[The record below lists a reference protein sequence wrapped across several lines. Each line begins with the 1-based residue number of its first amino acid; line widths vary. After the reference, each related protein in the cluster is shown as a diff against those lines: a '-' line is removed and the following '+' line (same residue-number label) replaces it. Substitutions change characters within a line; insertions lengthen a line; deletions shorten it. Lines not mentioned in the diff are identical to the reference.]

1 MRSRKTVFMAMLLVL
16 SLVIAVTAGCAA
28 RPATPAAG
36 GPQQPQGETIRL
48 RLATTWPSAIMI
60 QQMPVKWAEEIKA
73 ASGGRLEIEVH
84 PAGALVPAAE
94 VLDATNTRSIDAYHT
109 FAGYWIGKMP
119 ASPFFSSV
127 PMTLEPFMHLVWI
140 YEGGGL
146 DLWQRLYDEAG
157 YNVKIIPLGMQHPEV
172 LAWSNKPLSKIE
184 DWQGLKYRTVGW
196 WSEILKERGVAVTTL
211 PAAELYPS
219 LERGV
224 LDALEFSSPY
234 NDRVLAFYEV
244 ARYLTGPGMHQPG
257 VLFYVGINKDT
268 WNALPADLQALL
280 ETSARSATM
289 WSWAKDFNE
298 SMAAVDYFKEK
309 GIEFV
314 KVDESVQ
321 RQLKEDTYTLLDKRA
336 AEQGG
341 IFAEIWNSVK
351 DFRNRFI
358 QYEDLMVPVRV
369 K

>member
-1 MRSRKTVFMAMLLVL
+1 ML
-16 SLVIAVTAGCAA
+16 
-28 RPATPAAG
+28 
-36 GPQQPQGETIRL
+36 
-48 RLATTWPSAIMI
+48 
-60 QQMPVKWAEEIKA
+60 QQMPVRWAEDIKA

-84 PAGALVPAAE
+84 PAGALVPAPE
-94 VLDATNTRSIDAYHT
+94 VLDATTARTIDAYHT

-127 PMTLEPFMHLVWI
+127 PMTLEPFMHLVWV

-146 DLWQRLYDEAG
+146 ELWQRLYDEAG
-157 YNVKIIPLGMQHPEV
+157 YNVKILPLGITHPEV
-172 LAWSNKPLSKIE
+172 LAWSNKPLRKIA
-184 DWQGLKYRTVGW
+184 DWRGLKYRTVGW
-196 WSEILKERGVAVTTL
+196 WAEILRGSDVAVTSL
-211 PAAELYPS
+211 PAAELYPA

-224 LDALEFSSPY
+224 LDALEFSTPY
-234 NDRVLAFYEV
+234 NDRVLAFYQV
-244 ARYLTGPGMHQPG
+244 AKYLTGPGMHQPG
-257 VLFYVGINKDT
+257 VLFYVGINKDS
-268 WNALPADLQALL
+268 WNALPPDLQALL

-309 GIEFV
+309 GVEFV
-314 KVDESVQ
+314 TVGEDVQ
-321 RQLKEDTYTLLDKRA
+321 KRLKEDTYAFLEKRA

-341 IFAEIWNSVK
+341 IFAEIWNSAK
-351 DFRNRFI
+351 NFRARFI

>member
-1 MRSRKTVFMAMLLVL
+1 
-16 SLVIAVTAGCAA
+16 
-28 RPATPAAG
+28 
-36 GPQQPQGETIRL
+36 
-48 RLATTWPSAIMI
+48 
-60 QQMPVKWAEEIKA
+60 MPVRWAEDIKA

-84 PAGALVPAAE
+84 PAGALVPAPE
-94 VLDATNTRSIDAYHT
+94 VLDATSTRAIDAYHT

-127 PMTLEPFMHLVWI
+127 PMTLEPFMHLVWV

-146 DLWQRLYDEAG
+146 ELWQRLYDEAG
-157 YNVKIIPLGMQHPEV
+157 YNVKILPLGITHPEV
-172 LAWSNKPLSKIE
+172 LAWSNKPLRKIA
-184 DWQGLKYRTVGW
+184 DWRGLKYRTVGW
-196 WSEILKERGVAVTTL
+196 WAEILRGSEVAVTSL
-211 PAAELYPS
+211 PAAELYPA

-224 LDALEFSSPY
+224 LDALEFSTPY
-234 NDRVLAFYEV
+234 NDRVLAFYQV
-244 ARYLTGPGMHQPG
+244 AKYLTGPGMHQPG
-257 VLFYVGINKDT
+257 VLFYVGINKDS
-268 WNALPADLQALL
+268 WNALPPDLQALL

-309 GIEFV
+309 GVEFV
-314 KVDESVQ
+314 TVGEDVQ
-321 RQLKEDTYTLLDKRA
+321 KRLKEDTYAFLEKRA

-341 IFAEIWNSVK
+341 IFAEIWTSAKN
-351 DFRNRFI
+351 FRARFI